1 MTRLEKTANV
11 VIILTCVLVAGNVVR
26 NYYLSRNL
34 QLRMT
39 QGIPKGTVVKL
50 TEAIPGN
57 RQPAVPSLVLVLS
70 KNCRY
75 CQESVG
81 FYKKLS
87 AFKNSSL
94 QELRLVA
101 VLPHSKEEAESYLK
115 EQGIVVDEVV
125 SMPLSQLGAK
135 ATPTLLLL
143 NPQNQLEESWV
154 GKLSESQESQLI
166 ARLKKICGGCLLPSS

>member
-11 VIILTCVLVAGNVVR
+11 VIILTCVLVTGNLVR
-26 NYYLSRNL
+26 NYYLSHKPNPR
-34 QLRMT
+34 T
-39 QGIPKGTVVKL
+39 APDIPKGAVIKL
-50 TEAIPGN
+50 TETNSGN

-81 FYKKLS
+81 FYRKLM

-101 VLPHSKEEAESYLK
+101 VLPQSKEEAESYLK
-115 EQGIVVDEVV
+115 EQGVVVDELV
-125 SMPLSQLGAK
+125 SMPVSKLGVK
-135 ATPTLLLL
+135 GTPTLLLL
-143 NPQNQLEESWV
+143 NTQNQLEESWV
-154 GKLSESQESQLI
+154 AKLSDSQESQVM
-166 ARLKKICGGCLLPSS
+166 AQLKKVCGGCSLPSS